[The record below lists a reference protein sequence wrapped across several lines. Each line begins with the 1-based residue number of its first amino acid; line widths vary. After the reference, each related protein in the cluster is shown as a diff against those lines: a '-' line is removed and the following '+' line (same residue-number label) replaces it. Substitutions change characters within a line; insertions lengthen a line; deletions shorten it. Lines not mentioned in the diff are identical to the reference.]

1 MKEILF
7 IGNESYAGV
16 TNSTIEECFEYLNSQ
31 IEIGIDI
38 ETSRKFPLGM
48 YPDNRKED
56 VYRAGLDPY
65 LSRIIM
71 LQLGTLERIFVIDTR
86 ITDISP
92 LFPLFENKN
101 RIWVGQNLKFE
112 AKHLRLNYGINFYKI
127 WDVMLV
133 EQNLTNGLQ
142 LGYSLAKISERYLG
156 IRNVEDMDLFNQEEF
171 EDESLDK
178 SIRMGFISIG
188 NTPFSIEQIT
198 YGAGDIEYPLRI
210 KKIQEK
216 GLRGYNP
223 VIVNELENSFCLVLA
238 DIELNGISFS
248 QEQWLK
254 VYGDN
259 IPIYEKRLAKLNKWI
274 ENKHPLF
281 AKPATLFEPAEG
293 CKILWSSSDQV
304 IEFLKYLRICPKE
317 KSKQTKQMEWTAGA
331 KALTKLLDSDYK
343 EKYSRNEETD
353 IVEIKDFILNYLL
366 LNKSAQAITTFGE
379 DWLKYIHPI
388 TGRIHTSFRQILNT
402 GRISSSNPNIQ
413 NIPANKEYRK
423 AFIPSEGNKFINA
436 DYASQESRIL
446 ADVSGDPDMLS
457 FFNDGHPIFK
467 DDFHSFVGTKMFSI
481 IRNEP
486 ELIILK
492 STHPKERQTAKS
504 INFKICYG
512 GTAYTL
518 KDDFGV
524 VEEVAQEFIDGFF
537 ASFPTLKENF
547 ESAMESALKLGYI
560 EIDPFTKR
568 RWFCK
573 DFQRMKTLNKQAWDC
588 YPKDYSKLSPGKK
601 EEVKRILKIE
611 HPELKDLWS
620 EYFSL
625 KGKLERNALNY
636 RIQGRAGSQ
645 TKKAGILFRE
655 YQLENNLQNKIW
667 LVSLIHD
674 EALVETIPELA
685 QEAKKLLETSMINGA
700 QTYCEKVK
708 MDAIGFEVDYWHHED
723 EVKL

>member
-7 IGNESYAGV
+7 IGNTIYKEI
-16 TNSTIEECFEYLNSQ
+16 TNSTLEECFEYLNSQ
-31 IEIGIDI
+31 MEIGIDI
-38 ETSRKFPLGM
+38 ETARAFPLGI
-48 YPDNRKED
+48 YPDSKKDD
-56 VYRAGLDPY
+56 VYKAGLDPY
-65 LSRIIM
+65 LSKIIM
-71 LQLGTLERIFVIDTR
+71 LQLGTLDKIFVIDTR
-86 ITDISP
+86 VIDISP
-92 LFPLFENKN
+92 LLPLFDSKE

-112 AKHLRLNYGINFYKI
+112 AKFLRLNYGINFHKI

-142 LGYSLAKISERYLG
+142 LGYSLAKIAERHLG
-156 IRNVEDMDLFNQEEF
+156 IKNAEDIDLFNQDDF

-178 SIRMGFISIG
+178 SIRLGFLSIG
-188 NTPFSIEQIT
+188 NTPFSLEQIT
-198 YGAGDIEYPLRI
+198 YGAGDIEYPLKI
-210 KKIQEK
+210 KKRQEK
-216 GLRGYNP
+216 GRNGYNP
-223 VIVNELENSFCLVLA
+223 KVVNELENDFCLVLA
-238 DIELNGISFS
+238 DIELNGISFNK
-248 QEQWLK
+248 EQWLK
-254 VYGDN
+254 VYKEN
-259 IPIYEKRLAKLNKWI
+259 VPLYEKRLAKLNKWV
-274 ENKHPLF
+274 EQKHPTF

-304 IEFLKYLRICPKE
+304 IEFLKYLKICPKE
-317 KSKQTKQMEWTAGA
+317 KSKQTKKMEWTAGA
-331 KALTKLLDSDYK
+331 KALTKLLNSEYK
-343 EKYSRNEETD
+343 EKYSRNVETE

-413 NIPANKEYRK
+413 NIPSDKEYRK
-423 AFIPSEGNKFINA
+423 AFIPSIGNKFINA
-436 DYASQESRIL
+436 DYAAQEARIL
-446 ADVSGDPDMLS
+446 AEVSEDPDMLS

-467 DDFHSFVGTKMFSI
+467 DDFHSFVGTKMFRI
-481 IRNEP
+481 IRNDP
-486 ELIILK
+486 NLIILK
-492 STHPKERQTAKS
+492 ETHPKERQDAKS

-524 VEEVAQEFIDGFF
+524 IEEVAQEFIDGFF
-537 ASFPTLKENF
+537 LSFPTLRQNF
-547 ESAMESALKLGYI
+547 DEAIESALKLGYI

-573 DFQRMKTLNKQAWDC
+573 DFSRMKALNRQAWDC
-588 YPKDYSKLSPGKK
+588 YPKDYSQLSPGKK
-601 EEVKRILKIE
+601 EEIKRVLKIE

-645 TKKAGILFRE
+645 TKKAGILFRK
-655 YQLENNLQNKIW
+655 YQLEYNLQEKIW

-674 EALVETIPELA
+674 ESLA
-685 QEAKKLLETSMINGA
+685 EVVPNFSEKGKKIIESCMINGA
-700 QTYCEKVK
+700 QAFCNKVK
-708 MDAIGFEVDYWHHED
+708 MDAIGFIVDYWHHD
-723 EVKL
+723 